1 MSPQTCLVRK
11 TVYVSLGSNMGGRE
25 ENLRTAVERLREL
38 GEVKAVSSIYETEP
52 IEYTAQP
59 WFLNAAVALETEFMP
74 RQLMSRLLA
83 IEQDMGRRRTVAKG
97 PRVIDLDVLLFGHA
111 VIETPQLTVPHPAM
125 HERRFVLEP
134 LAEIAP
140 EVRHPVFKRT
150 VRELR
155 DALPAGQAVRRL
167 TAGNVR

>member
-1 MSPQTCLVRK
+1 
-11 TVYVSLGSNMGGRE
+11 MGERE
-25 ENLRTAVERLREL
+25 QNLRTAVERLREL

-59 WFLNAAVALETEFMP
+59 WFLNAAVALETELMP

-83 IEQDMGRRRTVAKG
+83 IEQDMGRRRNVAKG
-97 PRVIDLDVLLFGHA
+97 PRVIDLDVLLFGHS
-111 VIETPQLTVPHPAM
+111 VIETPQLTVPHPAV

-150 VRELR
+150 MRELR
-155 DALPAGQAVRRL
+155 DALPAGQAVRKL
-167 TAGNVR
+167 TLR